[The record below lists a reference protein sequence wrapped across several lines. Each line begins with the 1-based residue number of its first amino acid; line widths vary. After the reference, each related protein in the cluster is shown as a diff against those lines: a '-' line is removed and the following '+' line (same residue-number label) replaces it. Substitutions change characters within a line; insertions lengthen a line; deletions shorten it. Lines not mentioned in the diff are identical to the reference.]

1 MKLKPT
7 DETTWSTQ
15 HDLVVEIASPEVAA
29 EKLGRTVEAVL
40 ARRLELGLH
49 DPLTSRERRER
60 QKKN

>member
-1 MKLKPT
+1 MKSKPI
-7 DETTWSTQ
+7 DDTTWTAR

-49 DPLTSRERRER
+49 DPLTSRDRRER
-60 QKKN
+60 QKKK